1 MIKQNIKK
9 FKFVEYKWISTNPC
23 LEVVLPTSQEPVRL
37 WVRGFGFDN
46 YSGGIEP
53 PYQGFY
59 ERRHETYLGELGFN
73 MIKPYIN
80 DAPSRFFTD
89 ISKIYRKYEE

>member
-9 FKFVEYKWISTNPC
+9 FKFVEYKWMSTNPC
-23 LEVVLPTSQEPVRL
+23 LEIVLPTSQESVKL
-37 WVRGFGFDN
+37 WVRGFDVNN

-53 PYQGFY
+53 LYHDFY
-59 ERRHETYLGELGFN
+59 ERRDGLYAGELGFD
-73 MIKPYIN
+73 MVKSYTN

-89 ISKIYRKYEE
+89 ISKIYKKYEE